1 MKFESLMLK
10 GLFAACLL
18 VCALTM
24 GSMVFAKAPSSAQ
37 VIAHAAPAAAAT
49 LSG

>member
-18 VCALTM
+18 VCALTI
-24 GSMVFAKAPSSAQ
+24 GSMVTAKAPVSTTVAN
-37 VIAHAAPAAAAT
+37 AAPTASVPA
-49 LSG
+49 G

>member
-18 VCALTM
+18 VCALTV
-24 GSMVFAKAPSSAQ
+24 GAMVTAKAPASTT
-37 VIAHAAPAAAAT
+37 IANAAPVASAPA
-49 LSG
+49 G